1 MGFRSDVATLARIAD
16 SFASPGSGRI
26 GGNSTSGILA
36 PWAPPNNLVSVALP
50 DLYEMFG
57 ITSWDLMTREIA
69 MQIPAVFRARAIL
82 LSLIP
87 DKPLKAY
94 AGAELVTPQATFL
107 YRTPGIISPWQ
118 RMANTIDDLI
128 FYPYSL
134 WLTER
139 GAVRNG
145 RKDILN
151 AQHCPYG
158 RWRVNEI
165 GQIEILTPVPDE
177 AERWEVASED
187 EVILFP
193 GPSEGLLYYARQT
206 LQGARALDNAWVS
219 RAQNPAPITE
229 LHLTDDVALDDDET
243 IATRDAWVA
252 ARRSANGAVAVT
264 PSNVQVIDH
273 GAADAPLLIE
283 GRNASRLDIAAFFNL
298 PGAILDA
305 SQAQS
310 TLTYVTEQ
318 NTRASVYDLS
328 IPYWIRP
335 IEGRLS
341 QDDIVARGQSVRF
354 DFSTLAPAAPGP
366 VTED

>member
-16 SFASPGSGRI
+16 SFASPGPNHI
-26 GGNSTSGILA
+26 GGNSTRGILSPYA
-36 PWAPPNNLVSVALP
+36 STSGLVSLALP
-50 DLYEMFG
+50 DLYELFG
-57 ITSWDLMTREIA
+57 VTSWDLVTREVA
-69 MQIPAVFRARAIL
+69 MTLPAVFRARAIL

-87 DKPLKAY
+87 DKPLKSWL
-94 AGAELVTPQATFL
+94 GDTLVTEQPSFL
-107 YRTPGIISPWQ
+107 YRTPGIVSPWQ
-118 RMANTIDDLI
+118 RMANTLDDLI

-134 WLTER
+134 WLTQR
-139 GAVRNG
+139 GAERNG

-151 AQHCPYG
+151 AVHCPYSQ
-158 RWRVNEI
+158 WQINEL
-165 GQIEILTPVPDE
+165 GQIEIANEDG
-177 AERWEVASED
+177 RWDVADED

-193 GPSEGLLYYARQT
+193 GPSEGLLAYARNT
-206 LQGARALDNAWVS
+206 LSGARALDSSWVS
-219 RAQNPAPITE
+219 RAQNPSPITE
-229 LHLTDDVALDDDET
+229 VHLTDDIGLDDEET
-243 IATRDAWVA
+243 VSVRDDFAA
-252 ARRSANGAVAVT
+252 ARRAANGAVVVT
-264 PSNVQVIDH
+264 PSNVQIIDH
-273 GAADAPLLIE
+273 GAADAPLFIE

-328 IPYWIRP
+328 LPYWIRP

-354 DFSTLAPAAPGP
+354 DFSTLAPNQPAP

>member
-1 MGFRSDVATLARIAD
+1 
-16 SFASPGSGRI
+16 
-26 GGNSTSGILA
+26 
-36 PWAPPNNLVSVALP
+36 
-50 DLYEMFG
+50 MFG

-69 MQIPAVFRARAIL
+69 MSLPAVYRARAIL

-87 DKPLKAY
+87 DKPLKNWY
-94 AGAELVTPQATFL
+94 GAELVNPQATFL
-107 YRTPGIISPWQ
+107 YRTPGIVSPWQ

-151 AQHCPYG
+151 AVHCPYSS
-158 RWRVNEI
+158 WQINEL
-165 GQIEILTPVPDE
+165 GQVEILD
-177 AERWEVASED
+177 ADNHWQVASED

-193 GPSEGLLYYARQT
+193 GPSEGLLAYARRT
-206 LQGARALDNAWVS
+206 LQGAAALDAAWVS

-229 LHLTDDVALDDDET
+229 LHLTDDIALDDDET